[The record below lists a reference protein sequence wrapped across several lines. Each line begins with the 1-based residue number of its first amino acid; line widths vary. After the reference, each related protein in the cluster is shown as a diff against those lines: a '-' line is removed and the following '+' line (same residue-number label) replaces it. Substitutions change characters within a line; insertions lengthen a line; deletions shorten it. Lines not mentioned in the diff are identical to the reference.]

1 MDMAMGRMGLNG
13 IRMVG
18 IPLNH
23 HLHQDLDLEARTT
36 NMDQDH
42 LRQLQINLINQNLNL
57 KNLNLKFLNQN
68 LKRTHHQH
76 QVEAQ
81 AQQWGQLQPLQQDW
95 DQEELLDQKAQR

>member
-1 MDMAMGRMGLNG
+1 M
-13 IRMVG
+13 
-18 IPLNH
+18 
-23 HLHQDLDLEARTT
+23 EARTT
-36 NMDQDH
+36 NRDQDH

-68 LKRTHHQH
+68 LKRIHHQH

-95 DQEELLDQKAQR
+95 DQEQLLDQKAQR

>member
-1 MDMAMGRMGLNG
+1 MDRMGLNG

-57 KNLNLKFLNQN
+57 KNLNLKHLNQN
-68 LKRTHHQH
+68 FKRTHHQH

-81 AQQWGQLQPLQQDW
+81 AQQSGQLQPLQQDW
-95 DQEELLDQKAQR
+95 DQEQLLDQIAQR